1 MSPLRVLHIDS
12 ASEYRGGQNQ
22 ARLLIRALRETTDL
36 RQGLVA
42 SRGSRLVEEAAS
54 LGIDVRPVAWQ
65 AAIDPRPVL
74 RIRREMRAGWDLVH
88 AHDSH
93 GLQTALA
100 ARMLAGGGVPIVASR
115 RVAIPMRSPST
126 WRRADAIIAVS
137 EPVRSMLRAQGIDD
151 ARIRVIHSGVSTEE
165 LAPSLPGRL
174 REAASVAPAV
184 PFVGAVGA
192 LTREKGHAWFVRAAA
207 QVTREFPDARF
218 AVFGEGPERQ
228 ALVRLA
234 TSLGL
239 QDRVAFPGR
248 IEQIGRSLAD
258 LDLFVMP
265 SLSEGLGTVAVEA
278 MLAGC
283 PVVLSGAGGLAELA
297 GDELPAIPP
306 GDVAAL
312 AAEISR
318 LLADRAARSLLAKRA
333 SARGAQFT
341 VERMMHATLD
351 LYRKVAAFPGEAG
364 VSNPRRG

>member
-22 ARLLIRALRETTDL
+22 ARLLIRALRESTEL
-36 RQGLVA
+36 SQGLVA
-42 SRGSRLVEEAAS
+42 SRGSRLVQESAR

-74 RIRREMRAGWDLVH
+74 RVRREMRADWDLVH

-100 ARMLAGGGVPIVASR
+100 ARMLAGRRVPIVASR

-126 WRRADAIIAVS
+126 WKRAEAIIAVS
-137 EPVRSMLRAQGIDD
+137 GPVRSMLQAQGIDD
-151 ARIRVIHSGVSTEE
+151 ARIRVIHSGVSTAE
-165 LAPSLPGRL
+165 LVPALPGRL

-192 LTREKGHAWFVRAAA
+192 LTREKGHAWFVRTAA
-207 QVTREFPDARF
+207 QVGREFPDARF
-218 AVFGEGPERQ
+218 AIFGEGPERQ

-234 TSLGL
+234 ASLGL
-239 QDRVAFPGR
+239 QDRMAFPGR

-297 GDELPAIPP
+297 GEELPAVPP

-318 LLADRAARSLLAKRA
+318 LLADPAARSLLSQRA

-341 VERMMHATLD
+341 VERMMRATLD
-351 LYRKVAAFPGEAG
+351 LYRKVADFPVEAG
-364 VSNPRRG
+364 VSHPRRG